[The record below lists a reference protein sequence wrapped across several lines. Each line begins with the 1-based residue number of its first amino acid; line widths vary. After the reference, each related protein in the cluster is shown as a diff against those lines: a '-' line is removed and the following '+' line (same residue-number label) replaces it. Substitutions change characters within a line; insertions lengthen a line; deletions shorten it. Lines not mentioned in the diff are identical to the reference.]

1 MRFKLS
7 FTAEARDTL
16 LALESRSKP
25 KHRKVVKTLG
35 LIESNPRHPGLRTHK
50 YQSLSGPNGEEVFE
64 ACVEQDTPGAW
75 RVFWYYGPGRGMIRI
90 LNIAP
95 HP

>member
-1 MRFKLS
+1 MGFKLS

-16 LALESRSKP
+16 LALEGKNRP
-25 KHRKVVKTLG
+25 KHRKVLRTLG

-64 ACVEQDTPGAW
+64 AYVEHDTPGAW
-75 RVFWYYGPGRGMIRI
+75 RVFWCYGPGRGMIRI